1 MTHAAPLAP
10 LQLDVSVQ
18 HAQLECSPKEHVL
31 QFHDRSPAAD
41 CANSGTPKMARHL
54 KVVVLEDAR
63 FFWIS
68 LGPAA
73 PAAVFVPTAFVLA
86 HASAAVAVS
95 AVDVAAPS
103 AVSAPDPRAAEPL
116 SRVPALAAAA
126 AAGVPVPAVRAV
138 VPALAAASYS
148 HWGSRFAAVLFGRL
162 AAYRRGERV
171 QLRGDRYAPVEAD
184 CSAALGVL
192 QVAQP
197 VLAARCS
204 A

>member
-1 MTHAAPLAP
+1 
-10 LQLDVSVQ
+10 
-18 HAQLECSPKEHVL
+18 
-31 QFHDRSPAAD
+31 
-41 CANSGTPKMARHL
+41 MATHL

-63 FFWIS
+63 VFWIS

-73 PAAVFVPTAFVLA
+73 PAAVFVPTAFALA

-95 AVDVAAPS
+95 AVAAAAPS

-116 SRVPALAAAA
+116 SRFPVLVAAAA
-126 AAGVPVPAVRAV
+126 PGVPVPAVRAV
-138 VPALAAASYS
+138 APALAAASYS
-148 HWGSRFAAVLFGRL
+148 NWGSRFAAVLFGRL
-162 AAYRRGERV
+162 AASRRGGELV

-184 CSAALGVL
+184 CSVALAFL

-197 VLAARCS
+197 VLAGRCS

>member
-1 MTHAAPLAP
+1 MTHAAPLAA

-73 PAAVFVPTAFVLA
+73 PAAVFAPTAFAVA
-86 HASAAVAVS
+86 HVSAAVALS
-95 AVDVAAPS
+95 AVDAAAPS
-103 AVSAPDPRAAEPL
+103 AVSAPDLSIAEPF

-126 AAGVPVPAVRAV
+126 PAAVAVPAVCAV
-138 VPALAAASYS
+138 APALPAA
-148 HWGSRFAAVLFGRL
+148 F
-162 AAYRRGERV
+162 
-171 QLRGDRYAPVEAD
+171 
-184 CSAALGVL
+184 
-192 QVAQP
+192 
-197 VLAARCS
+197 
-204 A
+204 